1 MALVNCSADGEWY
14 ENTHTQAR
22 GDSYTY
28 SGVKLTKYDVK
39 TGSAFN
45 LHLILTQ
52 FFWSHFTNNSGKG
65 KLFC

>member
-14 ENTHTQAR
+14 ENTHTQAH

-39 TGSAFN
+39 TGKCIYSSFN
-45 LHLILTQ
+45 IDPVLLVT
-52 FFWSHFTNNSGKG
+52 FY
-65 KLFC
+65 